1 MERRKRKHDVG
12 TWSEHNNVIIKKKR
26 TKEPAQNIGL
36 TGLQYSQVLGIPGSY
51 LDQMGVIPDPKMLNF
66 SFSHKMTQ
74 PELDRRQH
82 VEEVSVRKDVSL
94 ALDIDRRDDDCPDMK
109 SSSLESQRLP
119 CSWTSRSPPRLR
131 DKAAWRTPPPPEV

>member
-12 TWSEHNNVIIKKKR
+12 TWSEHNNFIIKKKR
-26 TKEPAQNIGL
+26 TKEPAQNKGL
-36 TGLQYSQVLGIPGSY
+36 TGLQCIQVLGIPGNY
-51 LDQMGVIPDPKMLNF
+51 IGPRGVSPKKCIFLF
-66 SFSHKMTQ
+66 FSHKMIQ
-74 PELDRRQH
+74 PELDSWQH
-82 VEEVSVRKDVSL
+82 VEEVLVRKDVSL

>member
-1 MERRKRKHDVG
+1 
-12 TWSEHNNVIIKKKR
+12 
-26 TKEPAQNIGL
+26 
-36 TGLQYSQVLGIPGSY
+36 
-51 LDQMGVIPDPKMLNF
+51 
-66 SFSHKMTQ
+66 MTQ

-82 VEEVSVRKDVSL
+82 VEEVLVRKDVSL

-109 SSSLESQRLP
+109 SSSLESQRLL

>member
-1 MERRKRKHDVG
+1 
-12 TWSEHNNVIIKKKR
+12 
-26 TKEPAQNIGL
+26 
-36 TGLQYSQVLGIPGSY
+36 
-51 LDQMGVIPDPKMLNF
+51 
-66 SFSHKMTQ
+66 MTQ

-109 SSSLESQRLP
+109 SSSLESQRLL